1 MHKTDLPDLPLK
13 AGEPGFRRLHQLGKH
28 GTENPRAERE
38 GRDGREREREK
49 DGQRGEYTERE
60 KERVGWVGVKKEGE
74 DDGRREG
81 RKKKA
86 VWESRKEGGKE
97 RGRTKSKERKHDQS
111 QKFNQTNVLLGFL

>member
-28 GTENPRAERE
+28 GTENPGAERE
-38 GRDGREREREK
+38 GGDGREREREK

-60 KERVGWVGVKKEGE
+60 RVGVKKEGE

-81 RKKKA
+81 RKRRQFGRVGRKEEK
-86 VWESRKEGGKE
+86 KEGGRNPRRENTIRARNLIKQMFFWVFY
-97 RGRTKSKERKHDQS
+97 R
-111 QKFNQTNVLLGFL
+111 LI